1 MKKKKKKPI
10 RLLSRATT
18 KENFQMIAIF
28 LTMKIKMEMYQP
40 MICIESDNKEKFVKF
55 EKKCAFL
62 KKQKCVRKY
71 NN

>member
-40 MICIESDNKEKFVKF
+40 MMCIESDNKEKFVKINTLGKILLF
-55 EKKCAFL
+55 KKV
-62 KKQKCVRKY
+62 KI
-71 NN
+71 

>member
-10 RLLSRATT
+10 RLLSRVTT

-40 MICIESDNKEKFVKF
+40 MICIESDNKEKFAKF
-55 EKKCAFL
+55 EEKMCFFKKNKSVCEI
-62 KKQKCVRKY
+62 
-71 NN
+71 

>member
-40 MICIESDNKEKFVKF
+40 MICIESDNKEKFVNIHW
-55 EKKCAFL
+55 
-62 KKQKCVRKY
+62 KKQLFKKKVKI
-71 NN
+71 